1 MKQVFTK
8 EQLINAVKAGDKH
21 IVCKGD
27 IARTLVQER
36 CKGIKNTPQHRR
48 ESSGFALFA
57 GIAGL
62 ACIVAAPFT
71 LGTSLGMGAAI
82 GTGAIGVTS
91 LGAGALSAGAGA
103 IATGLTIGE
112 TTISTMELALICGT
126 TVASL
131 AILKDKKVNAKYN
144 DDGSVELNID

>member
-1 MKQVFTK
+1 MKQVFIK
-8 EQLINAVKAGDKH
+8 AQLINAIKAGEKH

-27 IARTLVQER
+27 IARTLIQER
-36 CKGIKNTPQHRR
+36 CKEKESTSRR
-48 ESSGFALFA
+48 TQESGGFSLLA
-57 GIAGL
+57 GITGL

-82 GTGAIGVTS
+82 GAGTIGVTS
-91 LGAGALSAGAGA
+91 LGVGALSAGAGA
-103 IATGLTIGE
+103 VATGLTIGS

-126 TVASL
+126 TVATL
-131 AILKDKKVNAKYN
+131 AILKDKKINAKYN